1 MIQPKDVIPLKRSLS
16 PVSLFLCLLLYSFL
30 WSGQIRRSFEEGSLS
45 IYFKGEKVGYEEYTW
60 EAGARGFVLS
70 VEGRLTKP
78 VAIEIELLTIEM
90 DPNFIP
96 VSYTFLGTISGLR
109 QEITS
114 VISDGLVENTR
125 RVAGQEQT
133 NKIQIRRDAVL
144 LPNPVMAPYL
154 VIGKRF
160 GCGMDERRDLSAY
173 VIPQMEIP
181 ITIDASEEN
190 PCLLYIQLGETLV
203 ELEID
208 DGGRL
213 KRLRFPSQDLEAV
226 DDFYSSE
233 F

>member
-1 MIQPKDVIPLKRSLS
+1 VIQPKELTPLKRSLP
-16 PVSLFLCLLLYSFL
+16 PVSLCLCLLLYSLL

-45 IYFKGEKVGYEEYTW
+45 IFFKGEKVGYEEYTW
-60 EAGARGFVLS
+60 EAGARGFLLS

-78 VAIEIELLTIEM
+78 VAIEIERLTIEL

-96 VSYTFLGTISGLR
+96 VRYTFLGTMSGLR

-114 VISDGLVENTR
+114 VISDGLAENTR
-125 RVAGQEQT
+125 KVAGQEQT
-133 NKIQIRRDAVL
+133 SRIQIKRDAVL

-160 GCGMDERRDLSAY
+160 GCGMDEKRDLSAY
-173 VIPQMEIP
+173 IIPQMETP
-181 ITIDASEEN
+181 ITIETSAEN
-190 PCLLYIQLGETLV
+190 PCLLNIQFGETLV

-226 DDFYSSE
+226 DDFYTSK